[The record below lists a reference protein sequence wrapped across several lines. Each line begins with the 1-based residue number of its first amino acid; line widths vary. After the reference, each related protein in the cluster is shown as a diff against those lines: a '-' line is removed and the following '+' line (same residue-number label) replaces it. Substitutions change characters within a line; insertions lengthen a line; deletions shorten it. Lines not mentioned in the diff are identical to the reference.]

1 MNASDLIRQIQSQ
14 ATLAG
19 YNRLLLQERMPAAA
33 YDLSNC
39 SGFFDTSS
47 CSFEPQPP
55 TNQAYSNTVTSS
67 TTYRPSPITYP
78 SYEYRSLVTQG
89 LQSYGYIPQNES
101 KMTTQSVVI
110 QPNLIYTVPL
120 GSSI

>member
-19 YNRLLLQERMPAAA
+19 FNNLLLKERMPTAA

-47 CSFEPQPP
+47 CSFEPNPP
-55 TNQAYSNTVTSS
+55 TNQAYSITVTSS

-78 SYEYRSLVTQG
+78 SYEYRALVAEG

-101 KMTTQSVVI
+101 KMVTQPVVI

-120 GSSI
+120 NS

>member
-1 MNASDLIRQIQSQ
+1 MNASDLIRQIQGK

-19 YNRLLLQERMPAAA
+19 YNALLLKERMPVGA

-47 CSFEPQPP
+47 CSFEPNPP
-55 TNQAYSNTVTSS
+55 TNQTYSPTVTSS
-67 TTYRPSPITYP
+67 TTYRPSPVIYP
-78 SYEYRSLVTQG
+78 SYEYRALVNEG

-101 KMTTQSVVI
+101 VMRTTPTTI
-110 QPNLIYTVPL
+110 CPNLVYTVPL
-120 GSSI
+120 D

>member
-19 YNRLLLQERMPAAA
+19 FNNLLLKERMPVQA

-47 CSFEPQPP
+47 CSFEPNPP
-55 TNQAYSNTVTSS
+55 TNQAYSITVTSS

-78 SYEYRSLVTQG
+78 SYEYRALVAEG

-101 KMTTQSVVI
+101 KLVTQPVVI

-120 GSSI
+120 G

>member
-19 YNRLLLQERMPAAA
+19 FNNLLLKERMPVSA

-39 SGFFDTSS
+39 SGFFDASS
-47 CSFEPQPP
+47 CSFQPNP
-55 TNQAYSNTVTSS
+55 PPSQ
-67 TTYRPSPITYP
+67 PSPITYP
-78 SYEYRSLVTQG
+78 SYEYRTLVTQG

-101 KMTTQSVVI
+101 KMVTQPVVI
-110 QPNLIYTVPL
+110 QPNLVYTVPL
-120 GSSI
+120 LSK

>member
-1 MNASDLIRQIQSQ
+1 MNASDLIRQIHGK

-19 YNRLLLQERMPAAA
+19 YNALLLKERMPVGA

-47 CSFEPQPP
+47 CSFEPNPP
-55 TNQAYSNTVTSS
+55 TNQTYSPTATSS
-67 TTYRPSPITYP
+67 TTYRPSPVTYP
-78 SYEYRSLVTQG
+78 SYEYRALVNEG

-101 KMTTQSVVI
+101 VMAKTPTTI
-110 QPNLIYTVPL
+110 CPNLVYTVPL
-120 GSSI
+120 G